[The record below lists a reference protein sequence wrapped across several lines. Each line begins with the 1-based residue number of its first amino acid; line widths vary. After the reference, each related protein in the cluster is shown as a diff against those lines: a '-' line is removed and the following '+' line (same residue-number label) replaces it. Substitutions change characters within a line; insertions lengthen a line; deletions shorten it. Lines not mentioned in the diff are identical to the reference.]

1 MNRMVEVIKSMIDW
15 ETMKN
20 WNPDFINLML
30 VVMLVPVVFTGI
42 YCWKLRYEV
51 EGIREYGKDKKKDWT
66 WILIVLGASL
76 LIKMIL
82 AANYEGHETDMNCF
96 YAWSDMIFDNGIG
109 KFYYLD
115 AFTDYPP
122 GYMAILWVIAA
133 IRHLFSIETMSTAG
147 RILIKLVPMLSD
159 VAAGFVLYRLAK
171 KKFSEGSSLL
181 IAVMY
186 VLNPIVV
193 LDSSVWGQ
201 TDGVFTLFVLLT
213 CYLCMEEK
221 RIPAYFTFIVGALI
235 KPQTLIFAPILI
247 WTIAEQVFIK
257 DFNKQK
263 LIRDLIGGVSAIAL
277 MFLLAAPFGLG
288 KVISQYIDTLGSYE
302 YCTIN
307 AYNIWALFGKNW
319 ADQSGSFLFLQYHQ
333 WGTLAIFASV
343 ILSGFIFFR
352 LKEDKSKYFLSM
364 CVVVGTMFLFS
375 VRMHERYL
383 FPIIVLMLAAFLVKP
398 TRELFFTYV
407 GFSVVQLLNV
417 GHVLYYFDVYDT
429 TGPQG
434 GIIGITALMTLA
446 LYAYMFF
453 AIRSKSELLEL
464 RELPAKRGKKSNHLP
479 YIIHKKEAKEKE
491 EIVRERILFRKPAA
505 LPGLAKR
512 DFIVLGAIMLV
523 YSAFALYDLGDMGA
537 PETEWAYHISDTEQ
551 DVNDN
556 VISLDLGEDKE
567 IDMIYTYLGNY
578 ENRKFRL
585 EMSHDGENYRPV
597 GGSDVL
603 MTAPSVFKWN
613 ALKAE
618 GTEDKSYNLAEGYRY
633 IRLTAQDGESVLKEL
648 VILDSA
654 KNKLVPVNTNDYPE
668 LFDEQ
673 EYFDELQTFRSGTY
687 FDEIYHARTAYEM
700 THDLYNYENTHPPLG
715 KFFISLGVRVFGMNP
730 FGWRIAGVLFGIGM
744 LPFLYAF
751 GRRLFGGSTWAAGML
766 TFLFA
771 FDFMHFTQT
780 RISTIDVY
788 GTFFIIAMFYFMLQ
802 YAQTDFYETPLWKMF
817 VPLGLSAVMMGLGCA
832 SKWTGV
838 YAAAGLGVFFFA
850 IMGVRIAEYV
860 KAKKEPKGTTN
871 GISHAL
877 VMEVF
882 PKRLLW
888 TLLFCV
894 LFFILIAGS
903 IYLLSYIPFSDGC
916 VDNVQ
921 RFSGLLADP
930 ERSVTGLY
938 KNVIDFLQEHQN
950 PFTELVGRMVKNAD
964 TMFHYHA
971 SLKDEHPYSSSWE
984 QWPTMIKPMFYYCN
998 TVVNGL
1004 KEGISAFGNP
1014 LVWWAGIPAFFVMLY
1029 RIIRRSD
1036 KVAAF
1041 LVFAYMVQ
1049 YLPWILVPRCTFAY
1063 HYFPSVP
1070 FVAMMVVYVMVLLV
1084 KRSPKWLKWMYV
1096 YGTAAFVLFLLFYPV
1111 LSGQP
1116 ILDTFARDGL
1126 KWLNGWVLVL

>member
-1 MNRMVEVIKSMIDW
+1 MTEIVNIIKSMLNYESIAQW
-15 ETMKN
+15 PE
-20 WNPDFINLML
+20 DFIKLMYT
-30 VVMLVPVVFTGI
+30 VVLVPIIFAGI
-42 YCWKLRYEV
+42 YYWRLRYEV
-51 EGIREYGKDKKKDWT
+51 EGLHEYGKEKKREWL
-66 WILIVLGASL
+66 WIVIVLGAAFV
-76 LIKMIL
+76 IKMIL

-109 KFYYLD
+109 KFYHLD

-133 IRHLFSIETMSTAG
+133 IRHVFSLDTVSTAG
-147 RILIKLVPMLSD
+147 RVLIKLVPMLSD
-159 VAAGFVLYRLAK
+159 VAAGYILYCLAK
-171 KKFSEGSSLL
+171 RKFSEGSSLL
-181 IAVMY
+181 IAVAY

-201 TDGVFTLFVLLT
+201 TDGVFTLFVFLT
-213 CYLCMEEK
+213 GYLCMEEK
-221 RIPAYFTFIVGALI
+221 RIPAYFAFAAGVLI
-235 KPQTLIFAPILI
+235 KPQTLIFTPILI
-247 WTIAEQVFIK
+247 WTIVEQVFLK
-257 DFNKQK
+257 DFNKEK
-263 LIRDLIGGVSAIAL
+263 LIRDLIGGVSAIAAI
-277 MFLLAAPFGLG
+277 FLLAAPFGLG
-288 KVISQYIDTLGSYE
+288 KVISQYVDTLGSYE

-319 ADQSGSFLFLQYHQ
+319 ADQSGSFLFLRYHQ
-333 WGTLAIFASV
+333 WGTLAIFVSV
-343 ILSGFIFFR
+343 FLSGFIFFK

-364 CVVVGTMFLFS
+364 CAVVGTMFLFS

-383 FPIIVLMLAAFLVKP
+383 FPIIILLLGAFLVKP

-407 GFSVVQLLNV
+407 GFSVVQLMNV
-417 GHVLYYFDVYDT
+417 GHVLYYFEQYDS

-434 GIIGITALMTLA
+434 GIIGMTALMTMA
-446 LYAYMFF
+446 MYGYMFF
-453 AIRSKSELLEL
+453 AMRSRAVLVDLK
-464 RELPAKRGKKSNHLP
+464 ELPARRGKKASRLP
-479 YIIHKKEAKEKE
+479 YIIHRKEEGEKE
-491 EIVRERILFRKPAA
+491 EVVRERILFRRMEP
-505 LPGLAKR
+505 LPKLVKL

-523 YSAFALYDLGDMGA
+523 YSAFALYDLGEMGA
-537 PETEWAYHISDTEQ
+537 PETEWSYHASEGQTDASGT
-551 DVNDN
+551 
-556 VISLDLGEDKE
+556 VIDLDLGEEKTV
-567 IDMIYTYLGNY
+567 DMIYTFLGNY
-578 ENRKFRL
+578 ENRKFIL
-585 EMSHDGENYRPV
+585 EMSNDGANYERI
-597 GGSDVL
+597 GGADAVV
-603 MTAPSVFKWN
+603 TAPSVFKWN
-613 ALKAE
+613 NLNVPKSE
-618 GTEDKSYNLAEGYRY
+618 EKSYNLEKSYRY

-648 VILDSA
+648 VIAD
-654 KNKLVPVNTNDYPE
+654 KNGRMLIPGNAADYPE

-673 EYFDELQTFRSGTY
+673 EYFEAAQTFRSGTY

-700 THDLYNYENTHPPLG
+700 TRDLYNYENTHPPLG
-715 KFFISLGVRVFGMNP
+715 KFFISLGIRAFGMNP

-744 LPFLYAF
+744 LPFMYAF
-751 GRRLFGGSTWAAGML
+751 GRRLFGGKIWASAAL
-766 TFLFA
+766 TALFA

-788 GTFFIIAMFYFMLQ
+788 GTFFIIAMFYFMLK
-802 YAQTDFYETPLWKMF
+802 YVQTDFYETPLWKTF
-817 VPLGLSAVMMGLGCA
+817 IPLGLSAIMMGLGCA

-838 YAAAGLGVFFFA
+838 YAAAGLGVFFF
-850 IMGVRIAEYV
+850 IIVGVRIAEYV
-860 KAKKEPKGTTN
+860 RAKKTPNDTTN
-871 GISHAL
+871 GFSHARIL
-877 VMEVF
+877 EVF
-882 PKRLLW
+882 PKRLIW
-888 TLLFCV
+888 TLLFCI

-903 IYLLSYIPFSDGC
+903 IYLLSYVPFSDGC

-938 KNVIDFLQEHQN
+938 KTVIEFLQEHQN
-950 PFTELVGRMVKNAD
+950 PFTDLVGRMVKNAD

-971 SLKDEHPYSSSWE
+971 SLNDEHPYSSSWE

-998 TVVNGL
+998 TVANGL

-1014 LVWWAGIPAFFVMLY
+1014 LVWWAGIPAFFAMLY

-1084 KRSPKWLKWMYV
+1084 KKSPAWLKWVYV
-1096 YGTAAFVLFLLFYPV
+1096 YCAAAFVLFLLFYPV

-1126 KWLNGWVLVL
+1126 KWLDGWVLVL